1 MIFEKNNSK
10 MDEKHVENHFRKH
23 RDKLFKKF
31 GRKAL
36 DNFQLDKICKDY
48 LKSKYIGTF
57 AQDKIPLN
65 KEGYMIVNTD
75 KSGKPGTHWVAIYS
89 TNKTFYVYDSY
100 GRSTKS
106 LLKILTKKLKNKK
119 IKIVDSDRD
128 QEQRGNSEVCGVL
141 CCAWLFTCRDLSVRN
156 AIKI

>member
-1 MIFEKNNSK
+1 

-23 RDKLFKKF
+23 RDKLFKKY

-36 DNFQLDKICKDY
+36 NDLQLDKICSGY

-57 AQDKIPLN
+57 PQDKIPLN
-65 KEGYMIVNTD
+65 KEGYMIINTD
-75 KSGKPGTHWVAIYS
+75 REGKPGLHWVAIYS

-119 IKIVDSDRD
+119 IKIIDSDKD
-128 QEQRGNSEVCGVL
+128 PEQRDAYKGKKYGSEVCGQL
-141 CCAWLFTCRDLSVRN
+141 CCSWLFTVKDLGIKN